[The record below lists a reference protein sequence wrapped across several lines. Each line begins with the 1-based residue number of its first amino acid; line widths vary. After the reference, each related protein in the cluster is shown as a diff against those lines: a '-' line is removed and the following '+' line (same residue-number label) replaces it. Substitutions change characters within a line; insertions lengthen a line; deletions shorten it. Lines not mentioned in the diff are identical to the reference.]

1 MIAVLS
7 SVSQYRKSDSGRR
20 NYSADKEPA
29 RPKKARRS
37 IPVFYYRAY
46 RLLVASVVTF
56 TEAAEQSLQ
65 DFPHYPEHG
74 D

>member
-20 NYSADKEPA
+20 NYSADKDPA

-37 IPVFYYRAY
+37 IPVFYHRCLSATGRAGSRFY
-46 RLLVASVVTF
+46 
-56 TEAAEQSLQ
+56 
-65 DFPHYPEHG
+65 
-74 D
+74 